1 MKTSYKALTQSRVAI
16 KLEHRSTSWLRFLIR
31 SLKSP
36 TDNREERGWLRRIKK
51 EAIVVLADERKL
63 LLLLLNSFS
72 TQLRSYFKGHF
83 YYANEASCSHQVH
96 KFWNQLGEQEEE
108 FKVSKASSSSSEKLW
123 VFSSS
128 FGRIQFS
135 SGRRR
140 CCCFLF
146 IVPLLPRAFAKHE
159 IYHSSLNSS
168 SSLCKIYKSFL
179 PRPKRTQTILCV
191 L

>member
-96 KFWNQLGEQEEE
+96 KFWNQLGEREEE

-123 VFSSS
+123 VFFKFVWPNS
-128 FGRIQFS
+128 I
-135 SGRRR
+135 
-140 CCCFLF
+140 
-146 IVPLLPRAFAKHE
+146 LLW
-159 IYHSSLNSS
+159 SS
-168 SSLCKIYKSFL
+168 SSVLLLPVYCSVTSQSLCKTRNL
-179 PRPKRTQTILCV
+179 PLEPGQQ
-191 L
+191 